1 MCSFSTRDYDVILP
15 LMASAGVASLVAD
28 VWEEKLKRLKSRDR
42 DDVSWGDLSDRR
54 SVDQTG
60 TSVDIKIV

>member
-28 VWEEKLKRLKSRDR
+28 VWEEKRKRLKSRDR

-54 SVDQTG
+54 FEDKSDAPINV
-60 TSVDIKIV
+60 KIA